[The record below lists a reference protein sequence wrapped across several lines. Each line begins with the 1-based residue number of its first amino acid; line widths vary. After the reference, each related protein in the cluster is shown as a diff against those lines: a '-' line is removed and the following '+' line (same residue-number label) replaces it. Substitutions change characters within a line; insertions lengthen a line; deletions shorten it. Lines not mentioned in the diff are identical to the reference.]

1 MTTEIT
7 STIEREYFE
16 LNGRHYQQFANVVE
30 VNEVIGQYQKECYGV
45 ESDLLHY
52 FGSFLYYRNSCATVR
67 HKVIADKLSVSVS
80 TVRRAINRLV
90 DKFIVVIE
98 HNTEDG
104 YRSNRYIIPTLEDR
118 QRLQKEVAYSTR
130 QYDNNFTNEQ
140 SPVNT
145 RPAESETVKPQRA
158 QAIKYTRFIRKPKA
172 TLSLFTRP
180 KDLKSTASVNYS
192 DKRIKPITVPEH
204 VYYRCY
210 SFYTDDQIKDLYQ
223 TVKNRL
229 RFFNHV
235 LDDNMTELIIDKAL
249 DGLLKAKRQYKAGR
263 RTTDVHNPK
272 AYVCSAAWHIAIN
285 FEMGNDIDDY
295 IKPIEHNGYR
305 TLYA

>member
-7 STIEREYFE
+7 SIIEREYFT
-16 LNGRHYQQFANVVE
+16 LNGRHYQQFKNLTE

-45 ESDLLHY
+45 ESDILHY
-52 FGSFLYYRNSCATVR
+52 FGSFYYYGRNYAAAR
-67 HKVIADKLSVSVS
+67 HKVIAAEKDVSLS
-80 TVRRAINRLV
+80 TVRRALKRLA
-90 DKFIVVIE
+90 DKHIIIIE
-98 HNTEDG
+98 HNTDHG
-104 YRSNRYIIPTLEDR
+104 YSSNRYIIPTLEDR
-118 QRLQKEVAYSTR
+118 QRLQKEAAYSAR

-145 RPAESETVKPQRA
+145 RPAESETVKPQRT

-180 KDLKSTASVNYS
+180 KDLKSTVSVNHS
-192 DKRIKPITVPEH
+192 DKRVKPITVPEH

-210 SFYTDDQIKDLYQ
+210 SFYSDEQIKDLYQ

-229 RFFNHV
+229 RFFKHV
-235 LDDNMTELIIDKAL
+235 LDDNMTELVIDRAL

-263 RTTDVHNPK
+263 RTTDVHNSI

-295 IKPIEHNGYR
+295 IKPVEHNGYR

>member
-98 HNTEDG
+98 HNTDNG
-104 YRSNRYIIPTLEDR
+104 YSSNRYIIPTLEDR
-118 QRLQKEVAYSTR
+118 QRLQKEAAYSAR
-130 QYDNNFTNEQ
+130 QYDNNFTKEH

-145 RPAESETVKPQRA
+145 RPAESENVKPQRP
-158 QAIKYTRFIRKPKA
+158 QAIKYTRFIRNPKA
-172 TLSLFTRP
+172 TLSLFTSS
-180 KDLKSTASVNYS
+180 KDLKSTASVNHS
-192 DKRIKPITVPEH
+192 TNRIKPITVPEH

-210 SFYTDDQIKDLYQ
+210 SFYSDEQIKDLYQ

-229 RFFNHV
+229 RFFKHV
-235 LDDNMTELIIDKAL
+235 LDDNMTELVIDRAL

-295 IKPIEHNGYR
+295 IKPVEHGGYR

>member
-1 MTTEIT
+1 MTTETT
-7 STIEREYFE
+7 SIIEREYFE
-16 LNGRHYQQFANVVE
+16 INARHYQQFKNLTE
-30 VNEVIGQYQKECYGV
+30 VNEVIARYQKECYGV

-98 HNTEDG
+98 HNTDNG
-104 YRSNRYIIPTLEDR
+104 YSSNRYIIPTLEDR
-118 QRLQKEVAYSTR
+118 RRIQKEAAYLAR
-130 QYDNNFTNEQ
+130 QQSVKSHNEQ
-140 SPVNT
+140 SPVNN
-145 RPAESETVKPQRA
+145 RPAENEIVKPQRT
-158 QAIKYTRFIRKPKA
+158 QAIKYVRFIRKPKA
-172 TLSLFTRP
+172 TLSLFTSS
-180 KDLKSTASVNYS
+180 KDLKSTVSVSHS
-192 DKRIKPITVPEH
+192 DKRIKPISVPEH
-204 VYYRCY
+204 VYYRCVPFF
-210 SFYTDDQIKDLYQ
+210 SDDEIKRIYQ

-229 RFFNHV
+229 KFFHNV
-235 LDDNMTELIIDKAL
+235 LDENITELIIDKAL
-249 DGLLKAKRQYKAGR
+249 DGLLNAKRQYKAETR
-263 RTTDVHNPK
+263 STDVHNPV

-295 IKPIEHNGYR
+295 IKPVEHNGYR